1 MTPLSPHPDLELVW
15 VNASP
20 NGPIANDNKDPSL
33 HHILRFPAGRVKTI
47 SRSSSPT
54 ESALVNDLSTH
65 VNFPLAKVV
74 SRDHATIEWLHNEPI
89 VRDKGATHGTYVAH
103 RQACFANNGTVHE
116 TEPSAPLLPVEGV
129 LPLRHGDLIEFGKT
143 CTRSNASYNP
153 VRCYVRLV
161 SAAPP
166 TLSAS
171 FVPTKPFSLIDDP
184 LDSESDIVSIDAD
197 SFRASA
203 TGPLDLQST
212 LATLSSMQT
221 DIVDLTSDD
230 DEEPHS
236 PPSESS
242 LESDGSELNGEDSD
256 DGHFDSHSEESF
268 DPFDH
273 REMLWRRE
281 IEEVSLER
289 AELNSEAIEA
299 RMKGEGYMKSYKTR
313 CELTADSP
321 NTSINSETSDLGNSK
336 PDPSPAI
343 NTCDAEHDISGN
355 ASATNEEH
363 KELANIAKLASPYPP
378 IAAPTADL
386 ADKSEQPSPAEHSI
400 VLTSVGVDMP
410 SVTDQAPTKKRKIDA
425 IQEAESA
432 EDPGESDSGSV
443 ASSSSTTSESLSSS
457 ISTSSSLSPRKKSRI
472 TLLHHGGDKR
482 QAPLRGRTIKK
493 LVAKAMYATSL
504 LSVGFLTGSLF
515 TFKSMMNAAAAANA
529 ADKQ

>member
-20 NGPIANDNKDPSL
+20 TGPIANDNKDPSL
-33 HHILRFPAGRVKTI
+33 HQILRFQAGRVKTI

-54 ESALVNDLSTH
+54 RSVLVNDLSTH
-65 VNFPLAKVV
+65 VYFPLAKVV

-89 VRDKGATHGTYVAH
+89 VRDRGATHGTHVAH
-103 RQACFANNGTVHE
+103 RQAVFAIDGTVHE

-143 CTRSNASYNP
+143 CSRSNASYSP
-153 VRCYVRLV
+153 VRCYVRFV

-166 TLSAS
+166 SLSAS

-184 LDSESDIVSIDAD
+184 LDSESEIVSIDAD

-203 TGPLDLQST
+203 SAPLGLQST

-230 DEEPHS
+230 DEEPRS

-242 LESDGSELNGEDSD
+242 LESDGSELDGEDSD
-256 DGHFDSHSEESF
+256 DGHFDSYSEESL

-273 REMLWRRE
+273 REVLWRRE
-281 IEEVSLER
+281 IEEASLER
-289 AELNSEAIEA
+289 AELDSEAIEA
-299 RMKGEGYMKSYKTR
+299 RMQGERYMKSYKTR
-313 CELTADSP
+313 CGLTADSP
-321 NTSINSETSDLGNSK
+321 NTSINNETSDLDISK

-343 NTCDAEHDISGN
+343 NASDAEHDFTGN
-355 ASATNEEH
+355 ASATNGDH
-363 KELANIAKLASPYPP
+363 KELANITKLASPPPP
-378 IAAPTADL
+378 IAAPLSDL
-386 ADKSEQPSPAEHSI
+386 ADKSEQPSTTEHPI
-400 VLTSVGVDMP
+400 IPTSVGVDLP
-410 SVTDQAPTKKRKIDA
+410 SVTDQAPAKKRKLDA
-425 IQEAESA
+425 VQEAESA
-432 EDPGESDSGSV
+432 EDLSESDSGSI
-443 ASSSSTTSESLSSS
+443 ASSSSTTAESLTSSN
-457 ISTSSSLSPRKKSRI
+457 STSSSLSPHKKRRI

-482 QAPLRGRTIKK
+482 RAPLRGRTIKK
-493 LVAKAMYATSL
+493 LVAKALYATSL

-529 ADKQ
+529 AGKQ